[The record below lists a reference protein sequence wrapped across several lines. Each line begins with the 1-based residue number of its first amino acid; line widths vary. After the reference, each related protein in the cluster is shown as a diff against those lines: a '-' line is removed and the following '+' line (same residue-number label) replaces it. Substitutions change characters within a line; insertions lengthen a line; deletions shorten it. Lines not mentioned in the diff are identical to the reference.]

1 MIILRRHLAKL
12 APRLPQDRRRG
23 RVGGYPTYPNGQPQ
37 QTIKEEQCTSQSR
50 GRAPP

>member
-12 APRLPQDRRRG
+12 APRLPQDRRREC
-23 RVGGYPTYPNGQPQ
+23 VEGYPTYANGQPQ
-37 QTIKEEQCTSQSR
+37 QTISEEQRTSQSR